1 MDSRISESEERVLGR
16 VEEMFTDFENMVLGE
31 LDHVQE
37 KTNEKFDKIQKNLNE
52 LNQYYKI
59 DRLETANTEILFEKI
74 QDLKKRMQRVES
86 KIA

>member
-59 DRLETANTEILFEKI
+59 DRLETANAEILFEKI
-74 QDLKKRMQRVES
+74 QDLEKRMQRVES

>member
-59 DRLETANTEILFEKI
+59 DRLETANAEILFEKI